1 MRKLRGNIMKRLS
14 TTITHFDGF
23 RMTEETF
30 WEEGEY
36 ATMPEDIIEIKNGF
50 LYVTYRGCLVRMYK
64 ASEVSKIVF
73 KYDNIS

>member
-1 MRKLRGNIMKRLS
+1 MKRLS

-50 LYVTYRGCLVRMYK
+50 LYVTYRGCLVCMYK
-64 ASEVSKIVF
+64 ASDVSKF
-73 KYDNIS
+73 ELKYDDNS